1 MDDTD
6 WNFRNYT
13 LRLIN
18 VTTSYEYNFFAAVRK
33 EKNMDNLVE
42 TRRILSFRL
51 NYVTCI
57 YGYIVFSV

>member
-18 VTTSYEYNFFAAVRK
+18 VTTSYEFNFFAAVRK

-42 TRRILSFRL
+42 TYRLYSIRFIYETRIF
-51 NYVTCI
+51 
-57 YGYIVFSV
+57 G